1 MRQKLCSITQ
11 RLSLPSIC
19 TVCNQFHKGSM
30 AVCTFCMKF
39 MTPLGLRCKQCAYP
53 LPQTNYLLCGQ
64 CIKKPPYFDNAYIGY
79 QYNEPLRGLLHQF
92 KYRNNLYLGS
102 FLSHLIRHTLPN
114 ITQDS
119 PTPCLIPIPM
129 HPQKIK
135 QRGFNQAAVLAKLL
149 AKQLHVAYDLTNC
162 KKIINTVPQAS
173 LNGEQRQKNLH
184 LSFAVNSIPYSHVI
198 LIDDLLTTGSTANEL
213 AHMLKQA
220 GVARVDISCCARAVY
235 E

>member
-1 MRQKLCSITQ
+1 MRQKLYSITQ
-11 RLSLPSIC
+11 GLSLPSIC

-30 AVCTFCMKF
+30 AVCSFCMDL

-53 LPQTNYLLCGQ
+53 LPQTDYLICGQ

-79 QYNEPLRGLLHQF
+79 QYEEPLRSLLHQF
-92 KYRNNLYLGS
+92 KYRNSLYLGS
-102 FLSHLIRHTLPN
+102 FLCHLISHTIPK
-114 ITQDS
+114 IAPDAS
-119 PTPCLIPIPM
+119 PPCLIPIPM
-129 HPQKIK
+129 HPKKIK
-135 QRGFNQAAVLAKLL
+135 QRGFNQAAILTKLL
-149 AKQLHVAYDLTNC
+149 AKQLKIAYDHKNC
-162 KKIINTVPQAS
+162 QKVINTAPQAS

-184 LSFAVNSIPYSHVI
+184 QSFKVNQIPYAHVI

-213 AHMLKQA
+213 ARILKQT